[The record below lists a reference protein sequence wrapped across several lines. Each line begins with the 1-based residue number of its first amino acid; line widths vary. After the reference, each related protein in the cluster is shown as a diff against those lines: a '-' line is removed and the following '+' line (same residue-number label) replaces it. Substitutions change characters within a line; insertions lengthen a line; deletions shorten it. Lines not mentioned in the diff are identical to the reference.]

1 MRAANE
7 FIRHQTSS
15 QHNRSKKQQANN
27 NNKQTSNKRTAN
39 LRPSTTSKQPL
50 DVESTTNKITLP
62 MTTSAAAAQSLPSIL
77 STVPAAVVRKNNSEG
92 EPASPILFQKQQEQI
107 ADEMLSSP
115 SDSDSDSG
123 SGSECDHQHSG
134 SHHLHSY
141 NQPQR

>member
-15 QHNRSKKQQANN
+15 QHNRSKKQQANIN
-27 NNKQTSNKRTAN
+27 SQTSNKRTAN
-39 LRPSTTSKQPL
+39 HFKPSTIAKQPL

-62 MTTSAAAAQSLPSIL
+62 LATSAAAESMPSIL
-77 STVPAAVVRKNNSEG
+77 SAVTVAVVRNNNNKDEL
-92 EPASPILFQKQQEQI
+92 EPPILFQKQPQQQQY

-115 SDSDSDSG
+115 SDSDSG
-123 SGSECDHQHSG
+123 SGSECEHQHSA

-141 NQPQR
+141 HQPQR